1 MTTNRRQP
9 SNNDDEPDALE
20 LLHAEHVELLEM
32 FGKLCDAD
40 AHHRRTAE
48 KKLAAAACKAL
59 RRHSQIEWEFFYP
72 ALRSVPGIQDDL
84 LDAARI
90 EHRTLDE
97 LVLELSHTDPHN
109 GEYASK
115 IDALA
120 MYAAH
125 HFREEEAKLF
135 PRARASGLDLS
146 ELGARIARRKAEL
159 ED

>member
-1 MTTNRRQP
+1 MTTNRRKP
-9 SNNDDEPDALE
+9 PDNGAPDALE

-40 AHHRRTAE
+40 ARHRRTAE
-48 KKLAAAACKAL
+48 KKLATAACKAL
-59 RRHSQIEWEFFYP
+59 RRHSRIEWELFYP
-72 ALRSVPGIQDDL
+72 ALRAASGIQDDL

-120 MYAAH
+120 MYVAH

-135 PRARASGLDLS
+135 PQARASRLNLAD
-146 ELGARIARRKAEL
+146 LGARIARRKAEL
-159 ED
+159 ND

>member
-1 MTTNRRQP
+1 MTTNQRTP
-9 SNNDDEPDALE
+9 SNNNGEPDALE
-20 LLHAEHVELLEM
+20 LLHADHVELLEM

-40 AHHRRTAE
+40 ARHRRIAE
-48 KKLAAAACKAL
+48 KKLAAAACKTL

-72 ALRSVPGIQDDL
+72 ALRAASGIQDDL

-97 LVLELSHTDPHN
+97 LVLELSHTDPRSS
-109 GEYASK
+109 EYPGK

-120 MYAAH
+120 MYVAH

-146 ELGARIARRKAEL
+146 ELGRRIANRKAEL
-159 ED
+159 NG

>member
-1 MTTNRRQP
+1 MTKNRRKL
-9 SNNDDEPDALE
+9 SNGNDEPDALE

-40 AHHRRTAE
+40 ARQHRTAE
-48 KKLAAAACKAL
+48 KKLAAAACNAL

-72 ALRSVPGIQDDL
+72 ALRAASGGQDDL

-97 LVLELSHTDPHN
+97 LVLELSQTDPRN
-109 GEYASK
+109 GEYASR

-120 MYAAH
+120 MYVAH

-135 PRARASGLDLS
+135 PRARAGGVDLS
-146 ELGARIARRKAEL
+146 DLARRIAHRKTEF
-159 ED
+159 DG

>member
-1 MTTNRRQP
+1 MTTNRRKP
-9 SNNDDEPDALE
+9 SNNNDQPDALE

-32 FGKLCDAD
+32 LGKLSDAK
-40 AHHRRTAE
+40 ARHHRAAE

-59 RRHSQIEWEFFYP
+59 RRHSQIEGEFLYP
-72 ALRSVPGIQDDL
+72 ALRASLGFDVDL
-84 LDAARI
+84 VDAARV

-97 LVLELSHTDPHN
+97 LVLELSNTDPRN

-135 PRARASGLDLS
+135 PNVRASGLDMA
-146 ELGARIARRKAEL
+146 ELARRIVHRKAEL
-159 ED
+159 

>member
-1 MTTNRRQP
+1 MTTNRRKP
-9 SNNDDEPDALE
+9 SHNNGEPDALE

-40 AHHRRTAE
+40 ARRRRTAG

-59 RRHSQIEWEFFYP
+59 RQHSQIEWEFFYP
-72 ALRSVPGIQDDL
+72 ALRAASGIQDDL

-97 LVLELSHTDPHN
+97 LVLELSNTDPRTS
-109 GEYASK
+109 EYASK

-120 MYAAH
+120 MYVAH

-135 PRARASGLDLS
+135 PRARASDLDLS

>member
-40 AHHRRTAE
+40 ARHRRAAE
-48 KKLAAAACKAL
+48 KKLATAACKAL
-59 RRHSQIEWEFFYP
+59 LRHSQIEWEFFYP
-72 ALRSVPGIQDDL
+72 ALRLASGVQDDL
-84 LDAARI
+84 LDAARV

-97 LVLELSHTDPHN
+97 LVLELSNTNPRS
-109 GEYASK
+109 GEYRSK

-120 MYAAH
+120 MYVAH
-125 HFREEEAKLF
+125 HFREEEAILF

-146 ELGARIARRKAEL
+146 ELGRRIARRKAEL
-159 ED
+159 ES

>member
-1 MTTNRRQP
+1 MTTNRQKP
-9 SNNDDEPDALE
+9 SRDNDKPDALE
-20 LLHAEHVELLEM
+20 LLHAEHIELLEM

-40 AHHRRTAE
+40 ARHRRTAE
-48 KKLAAAACKAL
+48 KKLATAACKML
-59 RRHSQIEWEFFYP
+59 RQHSQIEWELFYP
-72 ALRSVPGIQDDL
+72 ALRAAGIQDDL

-120 MYAAH
+120 MYVAH

-135 PRARASGLDLS
+135 AQARASRLNLT
-146 ELGARIARRKAEL
+146 ELGVRIARREAEL
-159 ED
+159 ND

>member
-1 MTTNRRQP
+1 MTTNRRKP
-9 SNNDDEPDALE
+9 PNNNGQPDALE
-20 LLHAEHVELLEM
+20 LLHAEHIELLEM

-40 AHHRRTAE
+40 ARHHRIAE
-48 KKLAAAACKAL
+48 KKLATAACRAL
-59 RRHSQIEWEFFYP
+59 RRHSRIEWELFYP
-72 ALRSVPGIQDDL
+72 ALRAASGIQDDL

-120 MYAAH
+120 MYVAH

-135 PRARASGLDLS
+135 AQARASRLNLA

-159 ED
+159 NG

>member
-1 MTTNRRQP
+1 MTTNRRKP
-9 SNNDDEPDALE
+9 SNSNDQPDALE

-32 FGKLCDAD
+32 FGRLCDAD
-40 AHHRRTAE
+40 ARHHRAAE
-48 KKLAAAACKAL
+48 RKLASAACNAL

-72 ALRSVPGIQDDL
+72 ALRAALGVDDDL

-97 LVLELSHTDPHN
+97 LVLELSNTDPRN
-109 GEYASK
+109 SVYASK

-120 MYAAH
+120 MYLAH

-135 PRARASGLDLS
+135 PKARASGLDLTA
-146 ELGARIARRKAEL
+146 LARRIAQRKAEF
-159 ED
+159 DD